1 MPMPLPMRITL
12 TTTWI
17 VIKTTNM
24 KSYKVLI
31 SVVIVLVFINCILLV
46 TIWCKQQKLPGRDG
60 PPQAANEYLSKELKL
75 TAAQE
80 TAYAAMRKQH
90 FEFTRKLN
98 DESHL
103 LHDSIFENIKTPA
116 LNIAAVDALEKK
128 ISAIQ
133 IMLDTATLNHF
144 RRFRAILNTGQQE
157 KFDHIIKNALHMMG
171 GPPQR
176 GRRPGPPDGMRR
188 PQRRGDRT
196 GPPDGMPPPPNG
208 GPEQGPP
215 PPNGGPPPN

>member
-1 MPMPLPMRITL
+1 MLMPLLMPITL

-17 VIKTTNM
+17 VIKTADM

-31 SVVIVLVFINCILLV
+31 SVVIVLVLINCILLV
-46 TIWCKQQKLPGRDG
+46 TIWCKQQKLPGREG

-80 TAYAAMRKQH
+80 TAYAVMRKQH
-90 FEFTRKLN
+90 FEFSRKLN

-103 LHDSIFENIKTPA
+103 LHDSIFENIKTPV
-116 LNIAAVDALEKK
+116 LNTAAVDVLEKK
-128 ISAIQ
+128 ISTIQ
-133 IMLDTATLNHF
+133 LMLDTATLNHF
-144 RRFRAILNTGQQE
+144 RRFRATLSTGQQE
-157 KFDHIIKNALHMMG
+157 KFDRIIKNAMHMMG

-176 GRRPGPPDGMRR
+176 GRRPGPPDGMR
-188 PQRRGDRT
+188 PQHRRGDRP
-196 GPPDGMPPPPNG
+196 GPPDGMPPPG
-208 GPEQGPP
+208 GPPGQGLP